1 MFVQPPATG
10 SVGPRAQMLS
20 GDLARTIEEFRRRY
34 PDTSETDVLQAL
46 QLTAAAGA
54 KRSSATSTALLLAL
68 ALLFGAGMLSLILGR
83 SSIGRSEILVVAGAL
98 ALIAAVST
106 VVAITR
112 R

>member
-10 SVGPRAQMLS
+10 QSSPRAQMLA
-20 GDLARTIEEFRRRY
+20 GDVSRAIEEFRRRY
-34 PDTSETDVLQAL
+34 PDTSERDVLQAL
-46 QLTAAAGA
+46 QLAAAAGA
-54 KRSSATSTALLLAL
+54 KRSSAASTALLLGL

-98 ALIAAVST
+98 ALVAAVST
-106 VVAITR
+106 VVAVTR